1 MATGIRIRRTTEWRL
16 RRYNGLIKRN
26 TTMSIKYTDQSEMLD
41 IVAGLVER
49 GLCFEVYTKTNTILL
64 TGGY

>member
-1 MATGIRIRRTTEWRL
+1 
-16 RRYNGLIKRN
+16 
-26 TTMSIKYTDQSEMLD
+26 MSIKYTNEKEMLD

-49 GLCFEVYTKTNTILL
+49 GLCFEVYTKTNVILL

>member
-1 MATGIRIRRTTEWRL
+1 MCIR
-16 RRYNGLIKRN
+16 
-26 TTMSIKYTDQSEMLD
+26 YTDQNEMLD

-49 GLCFEVYTKTNTILL
+49 GICFEVLTKTYTILL

>member
-1 MATGIRIRRTTEWRL
+1 
-16 RRYNGLIKRN
+16 
-26 TTMSIKYTDQSEMLD
+26 MSIKYTDQSEMLD
-41 IVAGLVER
+41 LVAVLVER